1 VHVTILTVGSRG
13 DVQPYLALAGG
24 LRQAG
29 YQVRVATHQPFQTE
43 IHQRGLEFRP
53 VEGNPRQ
60 LLESEAGLAWLE
72 AGRNPLAGTRRL
84 IELARPHVARLLAD
98 AVAACRDT
106 DAIIYAPLGMAGYH
120 LAQQQRVPSILAA
133 LVPLTPTRAFPAAG
147 APPWPLGGAYHLAT
161 HLIAEQLGWQPFRRQ
176 LNQWRRQTLGLA
188 PVGLLGPGRHQ
199 RRHREP
205 VLYGYSPSVLP
216 KPPDWASHLQVTGYW
231 FPDPDP
237 AWQPPP
243 VLARFL
249 QAGPPPVYVGFGSM
263 TDRDPA
269 GLARTAVAALRRAGC
284 RGVLARGWAALTGAT
299 DHEDL
304 LVVDEVPHDWLFPRM
319 AAVVHHG
326 GAGTTHTGLRAGI
339 PNVVVPFFTDQPFWA
354 QRVAD
359 LGAGPPPIPRQML
372 TVDRLAA
379 AIHTAVSD
387 PTLQARAAALGR
399 RIEAEDGVTCAVQA
413 VQKHLALTQQASEAT
428 EVVPNQGRA
437 PAPSQGSEGGDRD
450 GQR

>member
-1 VHVTILTVGSRG
+1 VHITILTVGSRG

-24 LRQAG
+24 LSRAG
-29 YQVRVATHQPFQTE
+29 YQVRVATHRPFQAE

-53 VEGNPRQ
+53 VAGNLRQ

-84 IELARPHVARLLAD
+84 IQLARPRVARLLAD
-98 AVAACRDT
+98 AAAACQDT
-106 DAIIYAPLGMAGYH
+106 QAIIYAPLGMAGYH
-120 LAQQQRVPSILAA
+120 LAEAQQVPAILAA

-147 APPWPLGGAYHLAT
+147 APPWPLGGAYNLAT

-176 LNQWRRQTLGLA
+176 LNQWRRQTLDLG

-205 VLYGYSPSVLP
+205 VLYGYSPSVVP
-216 KPPDWASHLQVTGYW
+216 KPPDWGSHLYVTGYW
-231 FPDPDP
+231 FTDPDP

-243 VLARFL
+243 VLTRFL
-249 QAGPPPVYVGFGSM
+249 EAGPAPVYVGFGSM

-269 GLARTAVAALRRAGC
+269 GLARTAVAALRRVGC
-284 RGVLARGWAALTGAT
+284 RGVLARGWAALASAS
-299 DHEDL
+299 DNEDL
-304 LVVDEVPHDWLFPRM
+304 IVVDELPHDWLFSRM

-354 QRVAD
+354 GRVAA
-359 LGAGPPPIPRQML
+359 LGAGPAPIPRQML

-387 PTLQARAAALGR
+387 PAMRVRAAALGR
-399 RIEAEDGVTCAVQA
+399 RIQAEDGVSRAVQA
-413 VQKHLALTQQASEAT
+413 VQHHPALAQRAPEAT
-428 EVVPNQGRA
+428 TVAPNQEGPSTLPGR
-437 PAPSQGSEGGDRD
+437 
-450 GQR
+450 

>member
-147 APPWPLGGAYHLAT
+147 APPWPLGGAYNLVT

-176 LNQWRRQTLGLA
+176 LNHWRRQTLGLP

-205 VLYGYSPSVLP
+205 VLYGYSPSVVP
-216 KPPDWASHLQVTGYW
+216 KPPDWGSHLHVTGYW
-231 FPDPDP
+231 FTDPDP

-249 QAGPPPVYVGFGSM
+249 QAGAPPVYVGFGSM

-284 RGVLARGWAALTGAT
+284 RGVLARGWAALASTT
-299 DHEDL
+299 QDEDL
-304 LVVDEVPHDWLFPRM
+304 LLVDETPHDWLFSRM

-326 GAGTTHTGLRAGI
+326 GAGTTHTGLRAGM

-354 QRVAD
+354 RRVAD
-359 LGAGPPPIPRQML
+359 LGVGPPPIPRQML

-387 PTLQARAAALGR
+387 PAMRARAAALGR
-399 RIEAEDGVTCAVQA
+399 RIQLEDGVTCGVQV
-413 VQKHLALTQQASEAT
+413 VQQHLTLAQQASEAT
-428 EVVPNQGRA
+428 EAAPNQGT
-437 PAPSQGSEGGDRD
+437 GSSTLPGR
-450 GQR
+450 

>member
-1 VHVTILTVGSRG
+1 MHVTILTVGSRG
-13 DVQPYLALAGG
+13 DVQPYLALAAG
-24 LRQAG
+24 LRRAG
-29 YQVRVATHQPFQTE
+29 DQVRVATHRPFQAAV
-43 IHQRGLEFRP
+43 HQRGLEFRP
-53 VEGNPRQ
+53 VAGNPRE

-84 IELARPHVARLLAD
+84 LRLAQPHVARLLAD
-98 AVAACRDT
+98 AVVACQDT
-106 DAIIYAPLGMAGYH
+106 QAIIYAPLGMAGYH

-147 APPWPLGGAYHLAT
+147 APAWPLGGAYNLAT
-161 HLIAEQLGWQPFRRQ
+161 HLVAEQLGWQPFRRQ
-176 LNQWRRQTLGLA
+176 LNHWRRQTLGLA

-205 VLYGYSPSVLP
+205 VLYGYSPSVVP
-216 KPPDWASHLQVTGYW
+216 KPPDWGSHLHVTGYW

-243 VLARFL
+243 ALTRFL
-249 QAGPPPVYVGFGSM
+249 AAGPAPVYVGFGSM

-284 RGVLARGWAALTGAT
+284 RGVLARGWAALASAN
-299 DHEDL
+299 DHDDL
-304 LVVDEVPHDWLFPRM
+304 MVVDELPHDWLFPRM

-354 QRVAD
+354 SRVAD
-359 LGAGPPPIPRQML
+359 LGVGPAPIPRQAL
-372 TVDRLAA
+372 AVERLAT
-379 AIHTAVSD
+379 AIHAAVSD
-387 PTLQARAAALGR
+387 PAMRARAAALGR
-399 RIEAEDGVTCAVQA
+399 RIQAEGGVSRAVQA
-413 VQKHLALTQQASEAT
+413 VQHHLALAQQAAEAT
-428 EVVPNQGRA
+428 EVTPTREGSSTVP
-437 PAPSQGSEGGDRD
+437 GSEGGDRE

>member
-24 LRQAG
+24 LSRAG
-29 YQVRVATHQPFQTE
+29 YQVRVATHPPFQSAT
-43 IHQRGLEFRP
+43 QRRGLEFRP
-53 VEGNPRQ
+53 VAGNPRE

-84 IELARPHVARLLAD
+84 LQLARPHVARLLAD
-98 AVAACRDT
+98 AVAACQDT
-106 DAIIYAPLGMAGYH
+106 QAIIYAPLGLAGYH
-120 LAQQQRVPSILAA
+120 IAEAQQVPSILAA
-133 LVPLTPTRAFPAAG
+133 LVPLSPTRSFPAAG
-147 APPWPLGGAYHLAT
+147 APPWRLGGAYNLVT

-176 LNQWRRQTLGLA
+176 LNHWRRHGLGLA
-188 PVGLLGPGRHQ
+188 PVGLLGPGRRQ
-199 RRHREP
+199 RHHREP
-205 VLYGYSPSVLP
+205 VLYGYSPSVVP
-216 KPPDWASHLQVTGYW
+216 KPPDWGSHLHVTGYW
-231 FPDPDP
+231 FPEPDP

-243 VLARFL
+243 ALARFL
-249 QAGPPPVYVGFGSM
+249 QVGPPPVYVGFGSM

-269 GLARTAVAALRRAGC
+269 GLARTAVAALRRAGR
-284 RGVLARGWAALTGAT
+284 RGVLGRGWATLASTRG
-299 DHEDL
+299 DEDL
-304 LVVDEVPHDWLFPRM
+304 LVVDEVPHDWLFARM

-359 LGAGPPPIPRQML
+359 LGAGPDPIPRRTL

-379 AIHTAVSD
+379 AIHRAVSD
-387 PTLQARAAALGR
+387 PALRARAAALGR
-399 RIEAEDGVTCAVQA
+399 RIQAEDGVTRAVQA
-413 VQKHLALTQQASEAT
+413 VQHHPALAQEHPWRRRSLPTRKRLGHRPR
-428 EVVPNQGRA
+428 EV
-437 PAPSQGSEGGDRD
+437 GDRD